1 MEILLRLYLQKTGFM
16 LIYLKLIRLKQW
28 IKNLF
33 IFVPAFFAGDFLH
46 FALYPKLLLGFLSFS
61 LTASAIYIFNDYRD
75 REVDRQH
82 PVKRFRPLASGEAN
96 VTVSLVLE
104 VVLLISGV
112 AIAYFLDTS
121 FLLLLISYIIIN
133 ISYTIDLKNIS
144 ILDIFL
150 VASGF
155 IIRVYAGGVLANV
168 EISHWLV
175 LMIMLLS
182 LFLALSKRRDDIVL
196 GKNGTALRKS
206 STSYN
211 LEFIN
216 SCLSIFSGVIIVA
229 YIMYTVS
236 PEITERLHSEWL
248 FLTTIFVIAG
258 IMRYLQIT
266 FVEEKSGSPNDVL
279 LKDRFILITII
290 GWIISFYVIIYLRN
304 VF

>member
-1 MEILLRLYLQKTGFM
+1 M